1 MDSETGIEKLNNNFD
16 VEDNNNNQPY
26 LQLTIEIGNGK
37 IENFKLYNLDN
48 PKKDIYEFCM
58 KNNIDY
64 NTMEEITKHINEEI
78 DKKKDEEENLEN
90 NNTNKK
96 QLKKLID
103 EEENLEN
110 NNINNKQLKK
120 LKDNKQNLNENQAK
134 NRNRNF
140 FKPKHSIDDL
150 NSNKKEKNNLFP
162 YQISDYDSNSNQNI
176 MHNSFQK
183 NKNVTKNQKIN
194 PNLEN
199 NIFKNNNLTINNSN
213 TNLTEAENLLNGEI
227 IKIDDYQFGLL
238 SLNNS
243 QGHVSNNSIRKKK
256 TLEDS
261 IEAGKNLYN
270 RGIEYQEKG
279 KDKLE
284 KLKTKLKKEEKKVST
299 FHPKINPNKIDNKNR
314 IPCTDSTRI
323 INYKQYNQDKIN
335 KLKEKKVEDNT
346 NYTFQPKINKE
357 NKKEANNIINEN
369 NKSNSIFL
377 KLYDDRKIQKE
388 NLNNCKNKIENMY
401 SYRPTLN
408 NNNKIKEPFDERL
421 KKYQTKSNE
430 KMKKIKDE
438 IEKKKYIKPKSNLK
452 HSKNDDNN
460 NPYTLMYLYHNIYQ
474 QNRKELERKTY
485 SNYFS
490 NPIINKSTDKL
501 LDNKKERSFK
511 KIFKL
516 LDGDEDNLIKN
527 SAVNTNKIP
536 KNIKEILEPIF
547 RELREENETLNEDE
561 FITVCEQ
568 IYKSLPYDKKNILL
582 NFAYDKKENKT
593 INYTQKKKMN
603 KSRGL
608 TLFEL
613 SNLPKNNNLF
623 NQNYN

>member
-1 MDSETGIEKLNNNFD
+1 MDVETGIDKESNNFD
-16 VEDNNNNQPY
+16 VEDNNDNKPF

-90 NNTNKK
+90 NNINKK
-96 QLKKLID
+96 DRKKIID
-103 EEENLEN
+103 E
-110 NNINNKQLKK
+110 KK
-120 LKDNKQNLNENQAK
+120 NLNINQAK
-134 NRNRNF
+134 IRNRNF
-140 FKPKHSIDDL
+140 SKEKPKYSIDEL
-150 NSNKKEKNNLFP
+150 NSNKKEKNNSFP
-162 YQISDYDSNSNQNI
+162 YQISDYDSNSNQNLL
-176 MHNSFQK
+176 HKSF
-183 NKNVTKNQKIN
+183 
-194 PNLEN
+194 
-199 NIFKNNNLTINNSN
+199 NNNNQLTNNNSN
-213 TNLTEAENLLNGEI
+213 LNSTEAQNLLNAEI
-227 IKIDDYQFGLL
+227 IKIDEYQYGLL

-243 QGHVSNNSIRKKK
+243 QGHVSNNSMTKKK
-256 TLEDS
+256 TLEES

-299 FHPKINPNKIDNKNR
+299 FHPKINSNKIDNKKR

-323 INYKQYNQDKIN
+323 INYKQYNQNKIN
-335 KLKEKKVEDNT
+335 KLKEKKGEEKT
-346 NYTFQPKINKE
+346 NYSFRPKIKKE
-357 NKKEANNIINEN
+357 NRNENNKIINEN
-369 NKSNSIFL
+369 HKSDSIFL
-377 KLYDDRKIQKE
+377 KLYEDRNIQKE
-388 NLNNCKNKIENMY
+388 NLKNYKNIIENMF
-401 SYRPTLN
+401 SYLPILN
-408 NNNKIKEPFDERL
+408 NNNKIKEPFYERL
-421 KKYQTKSNE
+421 IKYQTKSNE

-460 NPYTLMYLYHNIYQ
+460 NPFTLMYLYNNIYK

-501 LDNKKERSFK
+501 LENKKERSFK

-547 RELREENETLNEDE
+547 RELKEENETLNENE

-568 IYKSLPYDKKNILL
+568 IYKSLPYDKKNILM
-582 NFAYDKKENKT
+582 NFAYDKKQNKT

-603 KSRGL
+603 KSKGL

-613 SNLPKNNNLF
+613 SNLPKNNQLF
-623 NQNYN
+623 NPNYN